1 MKKNIFLFAFLVPI
15 MIMNAQTQD
24 FFGVKFGVNASSMS
38 FSNDNT
44 TEKYNSNISYY
55 LGFFGEVKLKNKLYI
70 QPELLYSRIGSNVGS
85 VAFRLHY
92 IQTPVLAKYYITNR
106 FSVDAGPQFGLLAS
120 SSVGQNNTPYGSASS
135 QSRNA
140 NKFFNSIDLGLNIGL
155 NFNISKTTV
164 INTRYYHGIANIAS
178 NTFKNNFNNASQSTL
193 NILNNNFSVNN
204 STIQVGL
211 GFRF

>member
-1 MKKNIFLFAFLVPI
+1 MKTNIFLIAFLVPI
-15 MIMNAQTQD
+15 MMMNAQTQD

-38 FSNDNT
+38 FSSDNT

-55 LGFFGEVKLKNKLYI
+55 LGFFGEVKLKNNLYI
-70 QPELLYSRIGSNVGS
+70 QPELLYSRVGSNVGI

-92 IQTPVLAKYYITNR
+92 IQIPVLAKYYITNW
-106 FSVDAGPQFGLLAS
+106 FSIDAGPQFGLLAS
-120 SSVGQNNTPYGSASS
+120 SSVGQNHTLYGSSS
-135 QSRNA
+135 TLSKNA
-140 NKFFNSIDLGLNIGL
+140 NQFFNSIDFGLNIGL

-204 STIQVGL
+204 STIQVRL
-211 GFRF
+211 AFRF